1 MIDTRE
7 LLAKID
13 ELKATRD
20 MYSDLINSYTE
31 QLEEAM
37 IDEGDEC
44 LETETAVAFWRKETK
59 VEVTDWAWLQKYVRE
74 EDAFDILQRRISP
87 AALKRRVD
95 AGAELQGV
103 TIREGKSFIVGSKKH
118 EKPES

>member
-1 MIDTRE
+1 MNTLE
-7 LLAKID
+7 LLHEIEK
-13 ELKATRD
+13 LKAKRD
-20 MYSDLINSYTE
+20 MFSDLINGYTE
-31 QLEEAM
+31 QLEALM
-37 IDEGDEC
+37 TKEGDEC
-44 LETETAVAFWRKETK
+44 LETDTAVAFWRKETK
-59 VEVTDWAWLQKYVRE
+59 VEVADWAWLQKYVRE

-95 AGAELQGV
+95 AGAELKGV

>member
-1 MIDTRE
+1 
-7 LLAKID
+7 
-13 ELKATRD
+13 
-20 MYSDLINSYTE
+20 LINSYTE

-59 VEVTDWAWLQKYVRE
+59 VDVADWAWLQKYIKD
-74 EDAFDILQRRISP
+74 EDAFDILQKRISP

-95 AGAELQGV
+95 AGAELKGV
-103 TIREGKSFIVGSKKH
+103 TIEEGQTFIVGSKKH
-118 EKPES
+118 EKSQS